1 MRILVLPTLCAA
13 LVGCAY
19 RGAKITEGVD
29 LAAGI
34 DLPAAEGVAK
44 ITALNYLSG
53 FRLAVDRNAR
63 LTCDY
68 SVAESNAYF
77 GVIRTSTRKTVRAK
91 VDPCEVAPASPVAA
105 AQAASPCTDGACS
118 P

>member
-1 MRILVLPTLCAA
+1 MMRILVIPAMCAS

-29 LAAGI
+29 IAAGI

-44 ITALNYLSG
+44 FTALNYLSG

-68 SVAESNAYF
+68 SVSESNAYF
-77 GVIRTSTRKTVRAK
+77 GVIHTDTKKTVRAK
-91 VDPCEVAPASPVAA
+91 VEPCDGG
-105 AQAASPCTDGACS
+105 AQ
-118 P
+118 

>member
-1 MRILVLPTLCAA
+1 MRGAGLSVLVLCAA
-13 LVGCAY
+13 LMGCAY
-19 RGAKITEGVD
+19 KGAKITEGVD

-44 ITALNYLSG
+44 FTLFNYLSG

-91 VDPCEVAPASPVAA
+91 VEPCEDAPSAE
-105 AQAASPCTDGACS
+105 
-118 P
+118 

>member
-1 MRILVLPTLCAA
+1 MMRRAAHVLFAACAA
-13 LVGCAY
+13 LLSGCAY

-34 DLPAAEGVAK
+34 DIPAAEGVAK
-44 ITALNYLSG
+44 FTAINYLSG

-63 LTCDY
+63 LTCNY

-77 GVIRTSTRKTVRAK
+77 GVIRTATRKTVRAK
-91 VDPCEVAPASPVAA
+91 VEPCDTSHA
-105 AQAASPCTDGACS
+105 DGTADTAK
-118 P
+118 

>member
-1 MRILVLPTLCAA
+1 MMRRAILATCAA
-13 LVGCAY
+13 LLSGCAY

-34 DLPAAEGVAK
+34 DIPAAEGVAK
-44 ITALNYLSG
+44 FTALNYLSG

-77 GVIRTSTRKTVRAK
+77 GVIRTSTSKTVRAK
-91 VDPCEVAPASPVAA
+91 VEPCETIHA
-105 AQAASPCTDGACS
+105 DGTADTAK
-118 P
+118 

>member
-1 MRILVLPTLCAA
+1 MRALALFALFCA
-13 LVGCAY
+13 GCAY

-44 ITALNYLSG
+44 LTALNYLSG

-91 VDPCEVAPASPVAA
+91 VEPCEDATPSPVVSAPAPS
-105 AQAASPCTDGACS
+105 GE
-118 P
+118 